1 MRSDRG
7 MDAMDRFIEQ
17 LIAALEQTER
27 LYSRMLEIIEEEKI
41 AATLADTQR
50 LSVAGTE
57 KQDLMAQLGCLD
69 LERTRLLQQ
78 LAEVLGVPCGRLD
91 LSTLADHVGQPYRDT
106 LRALNAGLRHV
117 INKVHSAN
125 EECCALIRHCLK
137 LVQNTLGFFQH
148 CMGSVDVYGASGNMR
163 DPSLRNGRLLS
174 GEV

>member
-1 MRSDRG
+1 
-7 MDAMDRFIEQ
+7 MDRLVEQ
-17 LIAALEQTER
+17 LIAALEQTQR

-50 LSVAGTE
+50 LSVAGSE
-57 KQDLMAQLGCLD
+57 KQDLMAQLGRLD
-69 LERTRLLQQ
+69 RERTRLLQQ
-78 LAEVLGVPCGRLD
+78 MAQALGVPFDRLD
-91 LSTLADHVGQPYRDT
+91 LATLADHIGQPYRET
-106 LRALNAGLRHV
+106 LRDLNASLRTI
-117 INKVHSAN
+117 INKVHNAN
-125 EECCALIRHCLK
+125 EECCALIKHCLK

>member
-1 MRSDRG
+1 
-7 MDAMDRFIEQ
+7 MDRLVEQ
-17 LIAALEQTER
+17 LIAALEQTQR

-50 LSVAGTE
+50 LSVAGSE
-57 KQDLMAQLGCLD
+57 KQDLMAQLGRLD
-69 LERTRLLQQ
+69 RERTRLLQQ
-78 LAEVLGVPCGRLD
+78 IAEALGVPFGRLD
-91 LSTLADHVGQPYRDT
+91 LATLADHIGQPYRET
-106 LRALNAGLRHV
+106 LRDLNASLRTI
-117 INKVHSAN
+117 INKVHNAN
-125 EECCALIRHCLK
+125 EECCALIKHCLK